1 MSSAADP
8 TPARPR
14 SWRIGPDDRPVLFAA
29 GFVVLILLAGTGYT
43 LATQGSAPLL
53 RPHYLLQ
60 QLQVGSFLGIV
71 AAGLMIVI
79 LLGHIDLSAPWTLAA
94 AAMMATAVGGPWA
107 IPTGIGIGLA
117 VGIVNGLGVAYLRV
131 PSMIFTLGMNAVMRG
146 LMVAHTGGFAPQTAA
161 TELMQYLA
169 VGRVLGVPVALLVW
183 IAVSLLV
190 VVILTRTTLG
200 RAIYA
205 IGNRERAA
213 YLSGINTNAVILT
226 AFALSGAA
234 AGLAGVLL
242 AGYSTKAY
250 QGMGDAYLLPAIA
263 AVVIGGTNILGG
275 RGRYLGTLVGVILI
289 VLLNSVLSIMQMPEA
304 GRQIIYGLVIVTMLL
319 VYGRGSRVTS

>member
-1 MSSAADP
+1 
-8 TPARPR
+8 
-14 SWRIGPDDRPVLFAA
+14 
-29 GFVVLILLAGTGYT
+29 
-43 LATQGSAPLL
+43 
-53 RPHYLLQ
+53 
-60 QLQVGSFLGIV
+60 
-71 AAGLMIVI
+71 MI
-79 LLGHIDLSAPWTLAA
+79 
-94 AAMMATAVGGPWA
+94 
-107 IPTGIGIGLA
+107 
-117 VGIVNGLGVAYLRV
+117 
-131 PSMIFTLGMNAVMRG
+131 
-146 LMVAHTGGFAPQTAA
+146 
-161 TELMQYLA
+161 
-169 VGRVLGVPVALLVW
+169 PVALLVW
-183 IAVSLLV
+183 LAVSALV
-190 VVILTRTTLG
+190 VVILTRMTLG

-213 YLSGINTNAVILT
+213 YLSGIDTNRVILI

-304 GRQIIYGLVIVTMLL
+304 GRQIIYGTVIIAMLL
-319 VYGRGSRVTS
+319 VYGRGERVTG

>member
-1 MSSAADP
+1 VSRTADTIIAP
-8 TPARPR
+8 KFLRLR
-14 SWRIGPDDRPVLFAA
+14 PDDKPVVFAA
-29 GFVVLILLAGTGYT
+29 GFVLLILLVGTGYT
-43 LATQGSAPLL
+43 LYTQGSAPLL
-53 RPHYLLQ
+53 QPQYLLQ

-71 AAGLMIVI
+71 AAGLMVVI
-79 LLGHIDLSAPWTLAA
+79 LLGHIDLSAPWTLTA
-94 AAMMATAVGGPWA
+94 AAMMATTVGGPWA
-107 IPTGIGIGLA
+107 IPAGISVGLL
-117 VGIVNGLGVAYLRV
+117 VGIINGLGVAYLRV
-131 PSMIFTLGMNAVMRG
+131 PSMIFTLGMNAVVRG

-161 TELMQYLA
+161 TDLMQYLA
-169 VGRVLGVPVALLVW
+169 VARIGGVIPVALLVW
-183 IAVSLLV
+183 LAASLAVV
-190 VVILTRTTLG
+190 MILTSTTLG
-200 RAIYA
+200 RSIYA

-213 YLSGINTNAVILT
+213 YLSGIDTNRVILI

-304 GRQIIYGLVIVTMLL
+304 GRQIIYGCVIISMLL
-319 VYGRGSRVTS
+319 VYGRGDRVTG